1 MDIFKEDTS
10 KSPGPLPEPKKKKKA
25 PRKPRD
31 LECCECGKMVKVSR
45 YITDDDNYTCGEC
58 KNQEAKQN
66 EINDKGS
73 RK

>member
-1 MDIFKEDTS
+1 
-10 KSPGPLPEPKKKKKA
+10 
-25 PRKPRD
+25 
-31 LECCECGKMVKVSR
+31 MVKVSR

-58 KNQEAKQN
+58 KKQEAKQN